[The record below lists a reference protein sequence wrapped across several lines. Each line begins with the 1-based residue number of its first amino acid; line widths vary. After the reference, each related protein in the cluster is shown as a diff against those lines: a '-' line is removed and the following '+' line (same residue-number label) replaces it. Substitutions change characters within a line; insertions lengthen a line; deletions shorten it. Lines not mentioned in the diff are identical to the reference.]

1 MVHRSVNNSV
11 NNSVRVLIAA
21 LVSTCLIPAFATAKD
36 DGTSPV
42 GTYLWYPEPGGPKS
56 DQDCRD
62 LVARVQ
68 PTKEKAEMSLWGT
81 IPQSD
86 PAAGSFYLLLSKS
99 RMEPTYAAEGDYD
112 FGNVRL
118 GATQNGETPFELT
131 PDDHPDVK
139 IKGTVSA
146 PQGGDI
152 VTVVLRGIP
161 LDGTTTDR
169 TVYYCRFDDLGTET

>member
-1 MVHRSVNNSV
+1 M
-11 NNSVRVLIAA
+11 
-21 LVSTCLIPAFATAKD
+21 
-36 DGTSPV
+36 SPV

-62 LVARVQ
+62 LVARIQ
-68 PTKEKAEMSLWGT
+68 PTREKAEMSLWGT
-81 IPQSD
+81 IPEND
-86 PAAGSFYLLLSKS
+86 PGAGSFYLLLSKE

-118 GATQNGETPFELT
+118 GVTQNGETPFELT
-131 PDDHPDVK
+131 PDDHPDVT

-146 PQGGDI
+146 PLGSDI
-152 VTVVLRGIP
+152 VTVILRGIP

-169 TVYYCRFDDLGTET
+169 TVYYCRFEDPGTET